1 MARSLNGSTQYLEST
16 TAVVTGLP
24 VTFSCWVYPT
34 AISRFQAAMCISRA
48 TGAVDQDLLRLIVY
62 NTNVI
67 EAASFQATT
76 PTVSTTIGTITANAW
91 HHLAATFSSSGGQFV
106 WLNGTKSSSGGN
118 SRVPAGLDRT
128 SIGRQIVNSTQFF
141 PWQGRIAEAA
151 VYSVVLDDA
160 EIAAMADGYT
170 PLQIRPQSLVAY
182 YPLGGHYG
190 QLDVDRWKNRYDLTA
205 YNSPTWADHPR
216 VIYPRRSFWFPT
228 PIPAAPTSYT
238 LEALPASVDV
248 VGQSAALSAVRKL
261 AAQPATIEVV
271 GQEAT
276 LRVIRKIVASPAT
289 VDVVGQAATLS
300 AVRRLAASPATIE
313 VVGQAATLRVVR
325 KIVASPATVDV
336 VGQSATLTR
345 ARTLTANAAEVQVS
359 GQAAGLTA
367 TRKITASPAAIE
379 VVGQS
384 ANLRVVRRIVASPAT
399 VEVVGQTAVT
409 RRTALLQGLAATI
422 AVVGQAAVLT
432 YSGEAAVVTEDWIG
446 VDKATGRTPKATAT
460 HRVGTATAIGRVS
473 EATAYQRPQ

>member
-1 MARSLNGSTQYLEST
+1 LTVVAWFRTTTTSGFQRVATWQTSGADTIASILLNYPSAGSVANQTYKGGVNALPSISGMSANTWHHAAVVSQATSNTVYLDGVQGSVATYMNPSFTSVNRFHVGYTPSTQYHSGST
-16 TAVVTGLP
+16 CEVG
-24 VTFSCWVYPT
+24 
-34 AISRFQAAMCISRA
+34 
-48 TGAVDQDLLRLIVY
+48 
-62 NTNVI
+62 
-67 EAASFQATT
+67 
-76 PTVSTTIGTITANAW
+76 
-91 HHLAATFSSSGGQFV
+91 
-106 WLNGTKSSSGGN
+106 
-118 SRVPAGLDRT
+118 
-128 SIGRQIVNSTQFF
+128 
-141 PWQGRIAEAA
+141 
-151 VYSVVLDDA
+151 VYSVALTA
-160 EIAAMADGYT
+160 SEIGALADGYT
-170 PLQIRPQSLVAY
+170 PIEIRPQSLVAY

-216 VIYPRRSFWFPT
+216 VFYPRRSFWFPS
-228 PIPAAPTSYT
+228 PIVASTTVYT
-238 LEALPASVDV
+238 LEASPATVDV
-248 VGQSAALSAVRKL
+248 IGQSASLSAVRKL

-289 VDVVGQAATLS
+289 VDVVGQAATL
-300 AVRRLAASPATIE
+300 T
-313 VVGQAATLRVVR
+313 
-325 KIVASPATVDV
+325 K
-336 VGQSATLTR
+336 

-399 VEVVGQTAVT
+399 VEVSGQTAVT

-473 EATAYQRPQ
+473 KATAYQRPQ

>member
-1 MARSLNGSTQYLEST
+1 MARSLNGSTQYLSNTAFASGAFPMTIVARFRTTTTGSFQRVATWMDSGANTMASILLNYPSAGSIANQVYNGSTNALPSVSGMSANTWHHAAVVSEST
-16 TAVVTGLP
+16 
-24 VTFSCWVYPT
+24 
-34 AISRFQAAMCISRA
+34 
-48 TGAVDQDLLRLIVY
+48 
-62 NTNVI
+62 
-67 EAASFQATT
+67 QAT
-76 PTVSTTIGTITANAW
+76 VYLDGVQGTTASYMSPS
-91 HHLAATFSSSGGQFV
+91 FSSV
-106 WLNGTKSSSGGN
+106 
-118 SRVPAGLDRT
+118 DRFHLGY
-128 SIGRQIVNSTQFF
+128 IPSTQYHS
-141 PWQGRIAEAA
+141 GLTCEVG
-151 VYSVVLDDA
+151 VYSVALTAA
-160 EIAAMADGYT
+160 EIGALSDGYT
-170 PLQIRPQSLVAY
+170 PLEIRPGSLVAY

-205 YNSPTWADHPR
+205 GGSPTWADHPR
-216 VIYPRRSFWFPT
+216 VSYPRRSFWFPT
-228 PIPAAPTSYT
+228 PIVASTTVYT
-238 LEALPASVDV
+238 LEASPATVDV
-248 VGQSAALSAVRKL
+248 VGQSASLSAVRRL
-261 AAQPATIEVV
+261 TAQPATIEVV
-271 GQEAT
+271 GQTAT
-276 LRVIRKIVASPAT
+276 LRVVRKLVASPAT

-432 YSGEAAVVTEDWIG
+432 YSGTASETPVERGTVARARSRRTTAAAKDR
-446 VDKATGRTPKATAT
+446 ATLATARART
-460 HRVGTATAIGRVS
+460 TTARAR
-473 EATAYQRPQ
+473 

>member
-1 MARSLNGSTQYLEST
+1 MARSLNGSNQYLANTS
-16 TAVVTGLP
+16 
-24 VTFSCWVYPT
+24 F
-34 AISRFQAAMCISRA
+34 A
-48 TGAVDQDLLRLIVY
+48 TGSFPITLSAWIYTGNASHLGRIVVWLNASGEVIASLTLNLTGSTPSLWSQVY
-62 NTNVI
+62 NTAGLNSF
-67 EAASFQATT
+67 ASINGIVANTWHHCATVVTSTGHTPYLDGVAGTTVTYST
-76 PTVSTTIGTITANAW
+76 PTMLNMTRLHVGNYPGTQY
-91 HHLAATFSSSGGQFV
+91 F
-106 WLNGTKSSSGGN
+106 NGRISEVGAYLGDLSADI
-118 SRVPAGLDRT
+118 AGLAK
-128 SIGRQIVNSTQFF
+128 GF
-141 PWQGRIAEAA
+141 
-151 VYSVVLDDA
+151 
-160 EIAAMADGYT
+160 T
-170 PLQIRPQSLVAY
+170 PLHIRPSLLTAY
-182 YPLGGHYG
+182 YPLGGLYG
-190 QLDVDRWKNRYDLTA
+190 QLDLDRWKNRYDLTPSG
-205 YNSPTWADHPR
+205 SPTWADHPR
-216 VIYPRRSFWFPT
+216 VFYPRRSFWFPS
-228 PIPAAPTSYT
+228 PIVASTTVYT
-238 LEALPASVDV
+238 LEASPATVDV
-248 VGQSAALSAVRKL
+248 IGQSASLSAVRKL

-289 VDVVGQAATLS
+289 VDVVGQSATLS

-399 VEVVGQTAVT
+399 VEVSGQTAVT

-422 AVVGQAAVLT
+422 AVVGQAATLT

-473 EATAYQRPQ
+473 KATAYQRPQ

>member
-1 MARSLNGSTQYLEST
+1 MARSFASASSQYLEK
-16 TAVVTGLP
+16 TGLS
-24 VTFSCWVYPT
+24 F
-34 AISRFQAAMCISRA
+34 
-48 TGAVDQDLLRLIVY
+48 
-62 NTNVI
+62 
-67 EAASFQATT
+67 AS
-76 PTVSTTIGTITANAW
+76 PPYTITCWFKCSSFADRVLVSIDRASLTHIFEMYSTSGSKLGYYVEQPGVGFVSLVGSTSLSTGTW
-91 HHLAATFSSSGGQFV
+91 YHGAATMNVGDHQL
-106 WLNGTKSSSGGN
+106 WLNGASEGTSASGTATG
-118 SRVPAGLDRT
+118 SCDQLH
-128 SIGRQIVNSTQFF
+128 IGANRYNGTVGSFLNGQVAEVGI
-141 PWQGRIAEAA
+141 WQARLTTAEVASLA
-151 VYSVVLDDA
+151 K
-160 EIAAMADGYT
+160 GYT
-170 PLQIRPQSLVAY
+170 PLEIRPASLVAY

-190 QLDVDRWKNRYDLTA
+190 QFDLDRWKNRYDLTPSG
-205 YNSPTWADHPR
+205 SPTWADHPR
-216 VIYPRRSFWFPT
+216 VFYPRRSFWFPS
-228 PIPAAPTSYT
+228 PLPAAPTSYT
-238 LEALPASVDV
+238 LEALPATVDV
-248 VGQSAALSAVRKL
+248 VGQSAS
-261 AAQPATIEVV
+261 
-271 GQEAT
+271 
-276 LRVIRKIVASPAT
+276 
-289 VDVVGQAATLS
+289 LS
-300 AVRRLAASPATIE
+300 AVRRITAQPATIE

-325 KIVASPATVDV
+325 KLVASPSTVDV

-399 VEVVGQTAVT
+399 VEVSGQTAVT

-473 EATAYQRPQ
+473 KATAYQRPQ

>member
-1 MARSLNGSTQYLEST
+1 MARSFNGSTQYLEHASLANPTLPITIAAWFYANSTSGFQRVVAWQNAGGTHTAATILLNYPSAGYVSNQVYTDPAPNSLPYSSGTFSASTWNHACVVSGATSALAYLNGVAGSATTYSAPTFTST
-16 TAVVTGLP
+16 TYFEIG
-24 VTFSCWVYPT
+24 
-34 AISRFQAAMCISRA
+34 
-48 TGAVDQDLLRLIVY
+48 RLIGTQYFSGRVAE
-62 NTNVI
+62 VG
-67 EAASFQATT
+67 
-76 PTVSTTIGTITANAW
+76 VWSTDLTA
-91 HHLAATFSSSGGQFV
+91 
-106 WLNGTKSSSGGN
+106 
-118 SRVPAGLDRT
+118 
-128 SIGRQIVNSTQFF
+128 
-141 PWQGRIAEAA
+141 
-151 VYSVVLDDA
+151 A
-160 EIAAMADGYT
+160 EIGALSDGYT
-170 PLQIRPQSLVAY
+170 PLQIRPASLVAY
-182 YPLGGHYG
+182 WPLGGHYG
-190 QLDVDRWKNRYDLTA
+190 QLDLDRWKNRYDMTPSG
-205 YNSPTWADHPR
+205 SPTWADHPR
-216 VIYPRRSFWFPT
+216 VIYPRRSFWFPS

-248 VGQSAALSAVRKL
+248 VGQSAALSAVRRIT
-261 AAQPATIEVV
+261 AQPATIEVV

-379 VVGQS
+379 VVGQA

-399 VEVVGQTAVT
+399 VEVVGQSAVT

-473 EATAYQRPQ
+473 KATAYQRPQ